1 MKCLAIL
8 GAGGH
13 GKVVADTA
21 LAAGWDV
28 IHFYDS
34 SWPVREKNSHWPIVG
49 DDQLL
54 IKNLNQYDGVIV
66 AIGDNQVRWQK
77 HLMLVEQRAKLVS
90 LVHPSAQV
98 SIYAKVGIGSVVLA
112 NAVINVDADIGDAC
126 IINVGATVDHDSHI
140 ASAVHICPG
149 ANLSGAVCVG
159 EKSWVGIG
167 ASVKQDIKIGLEVMI
182 GAGAVV
188 VSDVS
193 DGLVVVGNPA
203 KSIH

>member
-21 LAAGWDV
+21 LAVGWDV

-54 IKNLNQYDGVIV
+54 IKNLYQYDGVIV

-77 HLMLVEQRAKLVS
+77 HLMLIEQGAKLVS

-126 IINVGATVDHDSHI
+126 IINVAATVDHDSHI